1 MSAPQSKYD
10 VVIIGGGHNGLVS
23 AAYLAKAGLSVL
35 VLERQPQIGGAV
47 QTVQVFKGVDAKLS
61 RYSYLLSLFPRQ
73 ISADLGLKFESR
85 RRTIASFTPTI
96 RNGQH
101 MALLISNEDQGATVE
116 SFRQLTGNNS
126 EYLAYQ
132 RFNHLM
138 EVFAQRVWPT
148 LLRPLKSRADMQSKF
163 TDDDALEAWNM
174 LIDEPLGVGLER
186 ILHDDRVRGLAFTNA
201 KIGVLTHPHDPS
213 LLQNRTYL
221 YHIIGQGTG
230 EWQVVIGGMGA
241 ISTALEQSAKKAG
254 AQIETSA
261 SVQHIHLGTDSTVE
275 YQQADQTHIVQARY
289 VLSNVAPSVLSK
301 LLVDAAIPSQVDEG
315 AVFKI
320 NMVLKKL
327 PRLKAQGYTPEQAFN
342 GTFHMDEGYD
352 AMQASYHQAVQGLIP
367 DQPPGEMYCQTMTDP
382 STLSPE
388 LRAAGYQTITLFGL
402 DMRAKAFESDN
413 AGTRDKVLRS
423 YMKAIDTYLEEPL
436 EDCLA
441 LDADGQPCIEAKS
454 PLDLEAELGLPQG
467 NIFHNNLT
475 WPFTDHAE
483 QVGTWGVETTH
494 PNLFI
499 CGSGA
504 VRGGC
509 VSGVPGHNAAMKVLE
524 CEGLR

>member
-1 MSAPQSKYD
+1 MPNTQSKYD

-35 VLERQPQIGGAV
+35 VLERQPQTGGAV
-47 QTVQVFKGVDAKLS
+47 QTVQAFKGVDAKLS

-73 ISADLGLKFESR
+73 ISTDLGLNFESR
-85 RRTIASFTPTI
+85 RRSVASFTPAV

-101 MALLISNEDQGATVE
+101 MALLISNVDEGSTVE
-116 SFRQLTGNNS
+116 SFRKLTGNNS

-138 EVFAQRVWPT
+138 EVFAQKVWPT
-148 LLRPLKSRADMQSKF
+148 LLSPLQSRSEMQSQFK
-163 TDDDALEAWNM
+163 DADAQESWKM
-174 LIDEPLGVGLER
+174 LIEEPLGIGLER
-186 ILHDDRVRGLAFTNA
+186 ILHDDRIRGLAFTNA

-230 EWQVVIGGMGA
+230 EWQVVIGGMGS
-241 ISTALEQSAKKAG
+241 ISFALEKAALAAG
-254 AQIETSA
+254 VHIETSA
-261 SVQHIHLGTDSTVE
+261 TVDQVYIGAESSVTYIQN
-275 YQQADQTHIVQARY
+275 DQTHTVQAKY

-301 LLVDAAIPSQVDEG
+301 LLVNSPIPSQVDEG
-315 AVFKI
+315 AVFKV

-342 GTFHMDEGYD
+342 GTFHMDEGYE
-352 AMQASYHQAVQGLIP
+352 AMKTSYQQATQGLIP

-402 DMRAKAFESDN
+402 DMRAKIFEADN
-413 AGTRDKVLRS
+413 AGTREKVLRS
-423 YMKAIDTYLEEPL
+423 YMKAIDSYLEDDL

-441 LDADGQPCIEAKS
+441 LDADGKPCIEAKS
-454 PLDLEAELGLPQG
+454 PLDLDAELGLPQG

-475 WPFTDHAE
+475 WPFTDDTA
-483 QVGTWGVETTH
+483 QVGTWGVETVY

>member
-1 MSAPQSKYD
+1 MTTVQSKYD

-35 VLERQPQIGGAV
+35 VLERQPTVGGAA
-47 QTVQVFKGVDAKLS
+47 QTVQAFKGVDAKLS
-61 RYSYLLSLFPRQ
+61 RYSYLLSMFPKQ
-73 ISADLGLKFESR
+73 ISADLDLNFESR
-85 RRTIASFTPTI
+85 RRTVASFTPTV

-101 MALLISNEDQGATVE
+101 IALLISNIDEGATVE

-132 RFNHLM
+132 RFNRIM
-138 EVFAQRVWPT
+138 EAFAKKVWPT
-148 LLRPLKSRADMQSKF
+148 VLSPLQSRADMLAQM
-163 TDDDALEAWNM
+163 TTPDEQEAWKM
-174 LIDEPLGVGLER
+174 LVDEPLGIGLEN
-186 ILHDDRVRGLAFTNA
+186 ILHDDRIRGLAFTNA
-201 KIGVLTHPHDPS
+201 KIGILTHPHDPS

-241 ISTALEQSAKKAG
+241 ISIALEQAALKAG
-254 AQIETSA
+254 VHIQTSA
-261 SVQHIHLGTDSTVE
+261 AVEHVHLGAESSVE
-275 YQQADQTHIVQARY
+275 YTDDAGTHTVDARY
-289 VLSNVAPSVLSK
+289 VLSNVAPSILSK
-301 LLVDAAIPSQVDEG
+301 MLVDSQIPSQIDEG

-320 NMVLKKL
+320 NMVLKRL
-327 PRLKAQGYTPEQAFN
+327 PTLKAKGYSPEQAFN

-352 AMQASYHQAVQGLIP
+352 AMNASYQQAMQGLIP

-402 DMRAKAFESDN
+402 DMRAKIFEADN
-413 AGTRDKVLRS
+413 AATRQEVLKRYLS
-423 YMKAIDTYLEEPL
+423 AINDYLEEPL

-441 LDADGQPCIEAKS
+441 VDADGQPCIEAKS

-475 WPFTDHAE
+475 WPFTDEAAE
-483 QVGTWGVETTH
+483 VGTWGVETAY

-504 VRGGC
+504 ARGGC
-509 VSGVPGHNAAMKVLE
+509 VSGIPGHNAAMKVLE
-524 CEGLR
+524 CEGKR

>member
-1 MSAPQSKYD
+1 MAKIQSKYD
-10 VVIIGGGHNGLVS
+10 VVIVGGGHNGLVS
-23 AAYLAKAGLSVL
+23 ATYLAQAGLSVL

-61 RYSYLLSLFPRQ
+61 RYSYLLSLFPTK
-73 ISADLGLKFESR
+73 ITADLGLKFESR
-85 RRTIASFTPTI
+85 RRSVASFTPTV

-101 MALLISNEDQGATVE
+101 MALLISNDDQGATVE

-138 EVFAQRVWPT
+138 EVFAQKVWPT
-148 LLRPLKSRADMQSKF
+148 LLHPLQSRSEMQSQY
-163 TDDDALEAWNM
+163 TDADAQESWKM
-174 LIDEPLGVGLER
+174 LVEEPLGIGLER

-201 KIGVLTHPHDPS
+201 KIGILTHPHDPS

-230 EWQVVIGGMGA
+230 EWQVVIGGMGSITA
-241 ISTALEQSAKKAG
+241 ALERSARSAG
-254 AQIETSA
+254 VHIETSA
-261 SVQHIHLGTDSTVE
+261 AVQHIHLGADSAVE
-275 YQQADQTHIVQARY
+275 YQQDGQTHTVQAKY

-301 LLVDAAIPSQVDEG
+301 LLVESPITSRIDEG

-320 NMVLKKL
+320 NMLLKRL
-327 PRLKAQGYTPEQAFN
+327 PRLKAKGYTPEQAFN
-342 GTFHMDEGYD
+342 GTFHMDEGYA
-352 AMQASYHQAVQGLIP
+352 AMQTSYDQAMEGLIP

-388 LRAAGYQTITLFGL
+388 LRAAGYHTITLFGL
-402 DMRAKAFESDN
+402 DMRAKAFHADN
-413 AGTRDKVLRS
+413 TSTREKVLQS
-423 YMKAIDTYLEEPL
+423 YVKAIDAYLEDPL

-441 LDADGQPCIEAKS
+441 VDADGKPCIEAKS
-454 PLDLEAELGLPQG
+454 PLDLESELGLPQG

-475 WPFTDHAE
+475 WPFADDAE
-483 QVGTWGVETTH
+483 QVGTWGVETPY

-504 VRGGC
+504 LRGGC

>member
-1 MSAPQSKYD
+1 MTTVQPKYD
-10 VVIIGGGHNGLVS
+10 VVIVGGGHNGLVS
-23 AAYLAKAGLSVL
+23 AAYLAQAGLSVL
-35 VLERQPQIGGAV
+35 VLERQPTLGGAV
-47 QTVQVFKGVDAKLS
+47 QTVQAFKGVDARLS

-73 ISADLGLKFESR
+73 ISTDLGLNFESR
-85 RRTIASFTPTI
+85 RRTVASFTPTV

-101 MALLISNEDQGATVE
+101 IALLISNIDEGATVE
-116 SFRQLTGNNS
+116 SFRHLTGNNS

-132 RFNHLM
+132 RFNRLM
-138 EVFAQRVWPT
+138 EAFAQKVWPSV
-148 LLRPLKSRADMQSKF
+148 LSPLQSRAEMHAQMTTADEQ
-163 TDDDALEAWNM
+163 EAWKI
-174 LIDEPLGVGLER
+174 LVEEPLGIGLES

-201 KIGVLTHPHDPS
+201 KIGILTHPHDPT

-230 EWQVVIGGMGA
+230 EWQVVIGGMGS
-241 ISTALEQSAKKAG
+241 ISAALEQAARKAG
-254 AQIETSA
+254 THIQTSA
-261 SVQHIHLGTDSTVE
+261 AVQRIHLGAQNTVE
-275 YQQADQTHIVQARY
+275 YTQDDQTHTVEAKY

-301 LLVDAAIPSQVDEG
+301 LLVDSTIPSQIDEG

-320 NMVLKKL
+320 NMVLKRL
-327 PRLKAQGYTPEQAFN
+327 PILKAKGYTPEQAFN
-342 GTFHMDEGYD
+342 GTFHMDEGYE
-352 AMQASYHQAVQGLIP
+352 AMNASYHQAMQGLIP

-402 DMRAKAFESDN
+402 DMRAKIFEADN
-413 AGTRDKVLRS
+413 AGVRQDVLNR
-423 YMKAIDTYLEEPL
+423 YLAAINNYLEESL

-441 LDADGQPCIEAKS
+441 ADADGQLCVEAKS
-454 PLDLEAELGLPQG
+454 PLDLESELGLPQG

-475 WPFTDHAE
+475 WPFADEAE
-483 QVGTWGVETTH
+483 QAGTWGVETVH

-504 VRGGC
+504 ARGGC
-509 VSGVPGHNAAMKVLE
+509 VSGIPGHNAAMKVLE
-524 CEGLR
+524 CEGKR

>member
-1 MSAPQSKYD
+1 MAKVQSKYD

-35 VLERQPQIGGAV
+35 VLERQPQTGGAV

-73 ISADLGLKFESR
+73 ISTDLGLNFESR
-85 RRTIASFTPTI
+85 SRSVSSFTPTV

-101 MALLISNEDQGATVE
+101 MALLISNDDEGSTVE
-116 SFRQLTGNNS
+116 SFRKLTGNNS

-132 RFNHLM
+132 RFNRLM
-138 EVFAQRVWPT
+138 ENFAQKVWPT
-148 LLRPLKSRADMQSKF
+148 LLHPLQSRSEMQSQFK
-163 TDDDALEAWNM
+163 DADAQESWKM
-174 LIDEPLGVGLER
+174 LIEEPLGTGLER
-186 ILHDDRVRGLAFTNA
+186 ILHDDRIRGLAFTNA
-201 KIGVLTHPHDPS
+201 KIGILTHPHDPS

-230 EWQVVIGGMGA
+230 EWQIVLGGMGS
-241 ISTALEQSAKKAG
+241 ISVALEKAALSAG
-254 AQIETSA
+254 VHIETSA
-261 SVQHIHLGTDSTVE
+261 TVDQVQLGTDSSVS
-275 YQQADQTHIVQARY
+275 YIQNDHTHTVQAKY

-301 LLVDAAIPSQVDEG
+301 LLVDSSIPAQIDEG

-320 NMVLKKL
+320 NMLLKKL

-342 GTFHMDEGYD
+342 GTFHMDEGYE
-352 AMQASYHQAVQGLIP
+352 AMKTSYQQAMQGLIP

-388 LRAAGYQTITLFGL
+388 LHAAGYQTITLFGL
-402 DMRAKAFESDN
+402 DMRAKIFEADN
-413 AGTRDKVLRS
+413 AGTREKVLRS
-423 YMKAIDTYLEEPL
+423 YMKAIDSYLEDDL

-441 LDADGQPCIEAKS
+441 LDADGKPCVEAKS

-475 WPFTDHAE
+475 WPFTDDAE
-483 QVGTWGVETTH
+483 QVGTWGVETAY

-504 VRGGC
+504 ARGGC